1 MSSNQARIAI
11 LGAGFSGLTLARALA
26 KKEFQVEVFEAKAR
40 AGGLIESRNQ
50 GVLVESAAHAILA
63 SQEVEKLFEDL
74 KVEGLEAGHRSQSKW
89 IFRGRPRNIPLSG
102 FEIFKSFL
110 FFVISK
116 IRRNLAPQP
125 SETVAQ
131 WIRSRIGREANDYLI
146 SPALQG
152 IYGATSDH
160 LSAPLIIGGMMSREL
175 RVAKGLKRGSLAP
188 RNGIQELIDQLVHS
202 LSERGIVIHFHSKK
216 TLEELQSQFDA
227 VVVATSVHQAG
238 LVLSATAPEL
248 AQNLVNL
255 PRVSLVTTTIGY
267 EKPARNIRGFG
278 CLFPS
283 SEKFKS
289 LGVIFNT
296 DLFANRGEMESE
308 TWILSGD
315 VLSKSDEEILS
326 VLRSDRERAG
336 FAPVDIRFSEI
347 VRWSSVLP
355 LYGEKLETLLASS
368 LFQKKESISA
378 HSSLETFLQGARA
391 RESEKPLYLT
401 GNYLGGIGLTK
412 ILSYNERLA
421 QRMQNELRSAE

>member
-1 MSSNQARIAI
+1 MSPKQARIAI

-26 KKEFQVEVFEAKAR
+26 KKDFQVEVFESQAR

-63 SQEVEKLFEDL
+63 SEEVEKLFEEL
-74 KVEGLEAGHRSQSKW
+74 QVEGLEAGHRSQSKW
-89 IFRGRPRNIPLSG
+89 IFRGRPRNIPLSI
-102 FEIFKSFL
+102 FEISKSFL

-116 IRRNLAPQP
+116 LRKNLAPKS
-125 SETVAQ
+125 SETVEQ
-131 WIRSRIGREANDYLI
+131 WIRSRISREANDYLI
-146 SPALQG
+146 SPAFQG
-152 IYGATSDH
+152 IYGTTSDQ

-175 RVAKGLKRGSLAP
+175 RVAKGLKRGSMAP
-188 RNGIQELIDQLVHS
+188 RNGMQELIDRLAHH
-202 LSERGIVIHFHSKK
+202 LSERQIPQHYNSRK
-216 TLEELQSQFDA
+216 TIEELQSQFDA
-227 VVVATSVHQAG
+227 VVVATSAPQAG
-238 LVLSATAPEL
+238 LLLSGVAPQL
-248 AQNLVNL
+248 AEGLASL

-267 EKPARNIRGFG
+267 EKVSRNIRGFG
-278 CLFPS
+278 CLFPR
-283 SEKFKS
+283 SEKFES

-308 TWILSGD
+308 TWIRSGD
-315 VLSKSDEEILS
+315 ALSKSDAEVLS
-326 VLRSDRERAG
+326 TLQSDRERAG
-336 FAPVDIRFSEI
+336 FAPVEIRFSKI

-368 LFQKKESISA
+368 LFVKKENSSMQ
-378 HSSLETFLQGARA
+378 SSLVTFAQGARV

-421 QRMQNELRSAE
+421 QRIQNELRPAE